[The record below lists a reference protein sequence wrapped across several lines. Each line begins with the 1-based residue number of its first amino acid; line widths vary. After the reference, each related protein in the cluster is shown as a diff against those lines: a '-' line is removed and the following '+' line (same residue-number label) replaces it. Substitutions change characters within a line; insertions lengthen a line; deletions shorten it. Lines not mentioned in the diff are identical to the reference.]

1 MDGRLATGLRDAS
14 KVIFNSRYSSITVTT
29 SRSRAIRHRLLQTM
43 NRTNAITTDT
53 VIIRAA
59 GGPEISW
66 RTQRMVSLGAD
77 AELAATIAHSDV
89 DVHDIARLLKAGC
102 PLELAW
108 AITQPAD
115 ESPADAPAADGNVKQ
130 ALA

>member
-1 MDGRLATGLRDAS
+1 MAE
-14 KVIFNSRYSSITVTT
+14 
-29 SRSRAIRHRLLQTM
+29 
-43 NRTNAITTDT
+43 TNAIANDT

-66 RTQRMVSLGAD
+66 RTQRMLSLGAD

-108 AITQPAD
+108 TITQPVNEPAAAVRGSD
-115 ESPADAPAADGNVKQ
+115 ENLETAPA
-130 ALA
+130 

>member
-1 MDGRLATGLRDAS
+1 MAE
-14 KVIFNSRYSSITVTT
+14 
-29 SRSRAIRHRLLQTM
+29 
-43 NRTNAITTDT
+43 TNAIANDT

-66 RTQRMVSLGAD
+66 RTQRMLSLGAD

-108 AITQPAD
+108 TITQPVNERPTAAAARDAD
-115 ESPADAPAADGNVKQ
+115 VNVGKAPA
-130 ALA
+130 

>member
-1 MDGRLATGLRDAS
+1 MAE
-14 KVIFNSRYSSITVTT
+14 
-29 SRSRAIRHRLLQTM
+29 
-43 NRTNAITTDT
+43 TNAIANET

-66 RTQRMVSLGAD
+66 RAQRMLSLGAD

-108 AITQPAD
+108 TITQPVNEPAAAVRGSD
-115 ESPADAPAADGNVKQ
+115 ENLETAPA
-130 ALA
+130 